1 MAAGLAPRVRCRV
14 VDKRNVNVLAIVA
27 AVLGALN
34 YGVWLK
40 TSLDLGGNA
49 LSGGVHDGHY
59 FVANHGRSVEVTPEQ
74 WERSRLH
81 TLSIFVTQP
90 LLLISLGYLA
100 WSAKRG
106 RGIRT

>member
-1 MAAGLAPRVRCRV
+1 
-14 VDKRNVNVLAIVA
+14 VDNRKVSALAIVG
-27 AVLGALN
+27 VLIGALN

-40 TSLDLGGNA
+40 ESLDLGGNA

-59 FVANHGRSVEVTPEQ
+59 FVANHGRSVEVTPEE
-74 WERSRLH
+74 WEHSRLH

-100 WSAKRG
+100 WSMKKR
-106 RGIRT
+106 RGFRT